1 MLESNKQV
9 FQKRKHTELLVA
21 GFWKPAVPHLVLNP
35 GVGTLLEGKYGN
47 PRVLNAIYTL
57 IEHTYLSTT
66 NSKQSVIK
74 HQSQERVKKS
84 KKKTCL
90 QPQLVKSYVAK
101 VLPFHFFWHSLLLIF
116 LLFPSFS
123 HVNVQWVSFHFFVVL
138 MYHLLWWSQLFVP
151 CWVVTFSLF

>member
-47 PRVLNAIYTL
+47 SRVLNAIYTL

-74 HQSQERVKKS
+74 HQSQERVWRKVKKHVFNHCWS
-84 KKKTCL
+84 SHTL
-90 QPQLVKSYVAK
+90 QRYNLFIFSDILCCWSSCCFLVLVKWLFNGFLSI
-101 VLPFHFFWHSLLLIF
+101 SLLF
-116 LLFPSFS
+116 
-123 HVNVQWVSFHFFVVL
+123 
-138 MYHLLWWSQLFVP
+138 
-151 CWVVTFSLF
+151 

>member
-35 GVGTLLEGKYGN
+35 GVGTLLERKYGN
-47 PRVLNAIYTL
+47 SRVLNAIYTL

-84 KKKTCL
+84 KKKTSSTTAGQVIRC
-90 QPQLVKSYVAK
+90 KGTTFS
-101 VLPFHFFWHSLLLIF
+101 FFLI
-116 LLFPSFS
+116 
-123 HVNVQWVSFHFFVVL
+123 FFVVD
-138 MYHLLWWSQLFVP
+138 LFVI
-151 CWVVTFSLF
+151 S